1 MLLLADSKD
10 DINRWLDQNPMVL
23 GGGALLLG
31 LVLVGFGVKAL
42 VTGQATSKRGA
53 KLTGTQA
60 KLVGAVQAGFGALVI
75 LFGLYKMVAG

>member
-10 DINRWLDQNPMVL
+10 DVNRWLDQNPMVL

-31 LVLVGFGVKAL
+31 LVLLGFGMKAL
-42 VTGQATSKRGA
+42 LTGQATSKRGV
-53 KLTGTQA
+53 KLTGMQA
-60 KLVGAVQAGFGALVI
+60 KLVGGAQAGFGAIII